1 MKPEEKLVKL
11 LKEKKM
17 TVATAESCTGGL
29 IAKRI
34 TDISGSSSVFECGIV
49 SYSNRIKNEILGVS
63 EETLAKYGAVSE
75 QTAREMVSGAL
86 KVSGAD
92 IAVSVTGIAGPDS
105 DGTEKPVGLVYIAVS
120 DGKNTVVKKCLNSF
134 SENIRQNNRNKSADE
149 ALNMI
154 LERLS
159 DE

>member
-1 MKPEEKLVKL
+1 MKPEEKIVKL

-49 SYSNRIKNEILGVS
+49 SYSNRIKSEILGVK
-63 EETLAKYGAVSE
+63 EETLNKYGAVSE
-75 QTAREMVSGAL
+75 QTAMEMVSGAL

-105 DGTEKPVGLVYIAVS
+105 DGTDKPVGLVYIAVS
-120 DGKNTVVKKCLNSF
+120 DGKSTVVKKYLNSF
-134 SENIRQNNRNKSADE
+134 TEDIRQNNRNKSADE

>member
-105 DGTEKPVGLVYIAVS
+105 DGTDKPVGLVYIAVS
-120 DGKNTVVKKCLNSF
+120 DGKNTAVKKCLNSF

>member
-11 LKEKKM
+11 LKEKKL

-34 TDISGSSSVFECGIV
+34 TDIPGSSGVFECGIV
-49 SYSNRIKNEILGVS
+49 SYSNRIKSEILGVS
-63 EETLAKYGAVSE
+63 EETLNMYGAVSE

-105 DGTEKPVGLVYIAVS
+105 DGTDKPVGLVYIAVS
-120 DGKNTVVKKCLNSF
+120 DGKSTVVKKYLNSF
-134 SENIRQNNRNKSADE
+134 VEDIRQNNRNKSADE
-149 ALNMI
+149 ALNTI

>member
-63 EETLAKYGAVSE
+63 EETLKKYGAVSE

-105 DGTEKPVGLVYIAVS
+105 DGTDKPVGLVYIAVS
-120 DGKNTVVKKCLNSF
+120 DGKNMVVKKYLNSF
-134 SENIRQNNRNKSADE
+134 TENIRQNNRNKSADE

>member
-1 MKPEEKLVKL
+1 MKPEERIVKL

-49 SYSNRIKNEILGVS
+49 SYSNRIKSEILGVS

-105 DGTEKPVGLVYIAVS
+105 DGTDKPVGLVYIAVS
-120 DGKNTVVKKCLNSF
+120 DGKNIIVEKHLNNF
-134 SENIRQNNRNKSADE
+134 SEDIRQNNRNKSADE